1 MPVSYHF
8 IDFFQLKI
16 EQLFLKIK
24 SDLFFGLMMK
34 ILVVAAM
41 PNEIKAIKEWI
52 KSAWIK
58 ANLDIDYLCCGI
70 WNYETISSMEH
81 YLTVNSKPTFIW
93 NIWICGYWNSKEG
106 KKSDPIQVASI
117 INLHTEKEMVIPP
130 FLKIAPL
137 KTCFCGENVILGK
150 SEIENRN
157 WIKDDEMYFDMESR
171 WIEFVASKR
180 KCPRLILKVPFD
192 FIGKSKQVESKSYR
206 ELSDKINES
215 LKDLPYFSYL
225 ERILKWTKDNK

>member
-16 EQLFLKIK
+16 EQLFLKFR
-24 SDLFFGLMMK
+24 SDLFFCLMMK

-41 PNEIKAIKEWI
+41 PTELKVIKEWI

-70 WNYETISSMEH
+70 WNYETISSLEH
-81 YLTVNSKPTFIW
+81 YLTVNSEPTFIW
-93 NIWICGYWNSKEG
+93 NIWICGYRNSKEE

-117 INLHTEKEMVIPP
+117 INLYTEKEMVIPP

-150 SEIENRN
+150 SEIKNKN

-171 WIEFVASKR
+171 WIEFVASKY
-180 KCPRLILKVPFD
+180 KYPCLILKIPFD
-192 FIGKSKQVESKSYR
+192 FIGGEKDVKVKNYK
-206 ELSDKINES
+206 ELTNKMNDILIN
-215 LKDLPYFSYL
+215 LPYHDYL
-225 ERILKWTKDNK
+225 EKIILWIMQQ